1 YERGATHGASGH
13 YRRQQRR
20 GQLAAHLLEMLGH
33 EVRVSYSGPE
43 GLKTVQDWLPE
54 WVLCD
59 IGLPGLDGW
68 EIAKELRKDPRTS
81 GLHLVAVTSF
91 GTLDDRA
98 RSREA
103 GFELHLVKPV
113 EFGRLRELL
122 TTT

>member
-1 YERGATHGASGH
+1 MGRVVIIEDNRDAANS
-13 YRRQQRR
+13 
-20 GQLAAHLLEMLGH
+20 LAHLLEMLGH

-68 EIAKELRKDPRTS
+68 EIAKDLRKDPRTS
-81 GLHLVAVTSF
+81 GIHLVAVTSV
-91 GTLDDRA
+91 GTLDERA

>member
-1 YERGATHGASGH
+1 MGRVVIIEDNRDAANS
-13 YRRQQRR
+13 
-20 GQLAAHLLEMLGH
+20 LAHLLEMLGH

-68 EIAKELRKDPRTS
+68 EIAKDLRKDPRTS
-81 GLHLVAVTSF
+81 GIHLVAVTSF

-103 GFELHLVKPV
+103 GFRIIPRQASGIWPAKRASNHHLTA
-113 EFGRLRELL
+113 G
-122 TTT
+122 